1 MARSWSLTE
10 LKQAISE
17 SPQSVLRQWTL
28 IDGVH
33 DSPAHADPLLAFCEA
48 RTGGDSGPIDLVLK
62 RSTDN
67 GASWGPLQVVWDDGD
82 NTCGNPCPVLDQKTG
97 AVWLL
102 MTWNLGTDHEGT
114 IMAGTSRQ
122 PRRVYV
128 TSSRDEGGTWERP
141 RDISASVRQP
151 HWRWYATGPG
161 NAIQLTRGAHAGRL
175 LIPCNHSDHE
185 AEGHPYRS
193 HVIYSDDQG
202 ASWLMGGVQEDR
214 TNESSL
220 VERSDGSVLQV
231 MRSYHGRN
239 CRAMSISED
248 GGLHWGKVY
257 LDESLDTPVCQA
269 NALRYSWADPVD
281 ATSVSRIL
289 FSSPWGGER
298 KRLAVWSS
306 VDEGRSWPVR
316 RVVHAGAAAYSNLV
330 NLGEGGI
337 GVLFER
343 DGYAAISL
351 ARFSVD
357 WLETHGEDAR

>member
-1 MARSWSLTE
+1 MDLFVAGQGGYDNYRIPAIVRSAQGT
-10 LKQAISE
+10 
-17 SPQSVLRQWTL
+17 
-28 IDGVH
+28 
-33 DSPAHADPLLAFCEA
+33 LLAFCEA

-67 GASWGPLQVVWDDGD
+67 GATWGPLQVVWDDGD
-82 NTCGNPCPVLDQKTG
+82 NTCGNPCPVLDQNTG

-102 MTWNLGTDHEGT
+102 MTWNLGTDHERT
-114 IMAGTSRQ
+114 IMAGTSQQ

-128 TSSRDEGGTWERP
+128 TSSRDEGVTWERP
-141 RDISASVRQP
+141 RDISASTRKP

-202 ASWLMGGVQEDR
+202 VSWLLGGVQEDR

-220 VERSDGSVLQV
+220 VERSDGSVLQL

-239 CRAMSISED
+239 RRAMSISED
-248 GGLHWGKVY
+248 GGLHWGEVY

-269 NALRYSWADPVD
+269 NALRHSWADP
-281 ATSVSRIL
+281 ANPSSVSRIL

-316 RVVHAGAAAYSNLV
+316 RVVHAGNAAYSNLV
-330 NLGEGGI
+330 NLGEGRI
-337 GVLFER
+337 GLLFER

-351 ARFSVD
+351 ARFSLD
-357 WLETHGEDAR
+357 WLEAGDRDAR

>member
-1 MARSWSLTE
+1 
-10 LKQAISE
+10 
-17 SPQSVLRQWTL
+17 V
-28 IDGVH
+28 
-33 DSPAHADPLLAFCEA
+33 
-48 RTGGDSGPIDLVLK
+48 
-62 RSTDN
+62 
-67 GASWGPLQVVWDDGD
+67 
-82 NTCGNPCPVLDQKTG
+82 
-97 AVWLL
+97 
-102 MTWNLGTDHEGT
+102 
-114 IMAGTSRQ
+114 
-122 PRRVYV
+122 
-128 TSSRDEGGTWERP
+128 TWERP
-141 RDISASVRQP
+141 RDISASVRKP

-202 ASWLMGGVQEDR
+202 VSWLLGGVQEDR

-269 NALRYSWADPVD
+269 NALRYSWADP
-281 ATSVSRIL
+281 ANPSSVSRIL

-316 RVVHAGAAAYSNLV
+316 RVVHAGNAAYSNLV
-330 NLGEGGI
+330 NLGEGRI
-337 GVLFER
+337 GLLFER

-351 ARFSVD
+351 ARFSLD
-357 WLETHGEDAR
+357 WLEAGDRDAR